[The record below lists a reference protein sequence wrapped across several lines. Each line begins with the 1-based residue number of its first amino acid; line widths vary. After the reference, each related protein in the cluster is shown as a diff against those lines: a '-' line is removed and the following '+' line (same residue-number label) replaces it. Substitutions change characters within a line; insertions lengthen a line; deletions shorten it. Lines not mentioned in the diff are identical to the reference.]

1 MKSAMLVIVSALVV
15 ATNADDANS
24 IFGRH
29 RGSQDEN
36 QGGKL
41 RGGAVMRQRTPKDI
55 IGRHSLNARR
65 LWESMSM
72 SAPIF
77 EAEMSMGSM
86 PLLDSEPV
94 RRRLTESVSMSTPIF
109 EAEMSLSIPA
119 AVAEPKGKARKLHA
133 RRLMESMSMSA
144 PIFEAEMSLGS
155 MPLFD
160 SEITSLSMPTRRRLR

>member
-1 MKSAMLVIVSALVV
+1 MKSAMHIIVSALVV

-29 RGSQDEN
+29 PGSQDEN

-65 LWESMSM
+65 LTESMSM

-86 PLLDSEPV
+86 PLVDSEPV
-94 RRRLTESVSMSTPIF
+94 RRRLTESMSMSTPIF
-109 EAEMSLSIPA
+109 EAEMSMGSLPLFDS
-119 AVAEPKGKARKLHA
+119 EPVR

-144 PIFEAEMSLGS
+144 PIFEAEMSHY
-155 MPLFD
+155 
-160 SEITSLSMPTRRRLR
+160 SEVSSLSMPARDT